1 MQRKASQ
8 ADVARLAGVSVT
20 TVNLVLNQSRSAR
33 ISAATAQRVQAAA
46 QQLGYSTDAI
56 GRMLRT
62 GESRSL
68 GFVSNNVTTTRYASL
83 MISGVLNAAEQQGY
97 TVLIAE
103 AESHQLQR
111 TLESL
116 QERRVDG
123 LLFGFMQARQ
133 VDIPDLKQQ
142 RAVLINGVS
151 DGLPS
156 LLPDEYAAGVNAIE
170 CLLAHNHQRIGVIGR
185 NHKAKDPYHSVTI
198 ESRFAGIDDAMRN
211 AGLCLAGEVHGD
223 EWEPSLGY
231 QGTLTLL
238 DSGADITALLVAND
252 RIAFGAY
259 RALHERG
266 LRVADDISIIS
277 FDDEPL
283 AGYMHPTLTTLQL
296 PYYEMG
302 KLAVERLLGMDSAPS
317 HATCQRVAMPLIER
331 ESVRQL

>member
-1 MQRKASQ
+1 MKGKASQ

-20 TVNLVLNQSRSAR
+20 TVNLVLNKRGSAR
-33 ISAATAQRVQAAA
+33 ISTATAERVVAAA

-68 GFVSNNVTTTRYASL
+68 GFISNSVATTRYASA
-83 MISGVLNAAEQQGY
+83 MISGVLEAAERQGY
-97 TVLIAE
+97 MVLIAE

-111 TLESL
+111 TVDSL
-116 QERRVDG
+116 LERRVDG
-123 LLFGFMQARQ
+123 LLFGFMQARR

-156 LLPDEYAAGVNAIE
+156 LLPDEYAAGVSAIE
-170 CLLAHNHQRIGVIGR
+170 CLLAHRHQRIGVIGR
-185 NHKAKDPYHSVTI
+185 SNKASDPYYSVTI
-198 ESRFAGIDDAMRN
+198 ESRFAGIDDALRD
-211 AGLCLAGEVHGD
+211 AGLCAAGEVHGD

-231 QGTLTLL
+231 QGTLELL
-238 DSGADITALLVAND
+238 DSAGDITALVVAND

-259 RALHERG
+259 RALFERG
-266 LRVADDISIIS
+266 LRVPDDVSVVS

-283 AGYMHPTLTTLQL
+283 AEYLYPALTTLQL
-296 PYYEMG
+296 PYHQMG
-302 KLAVERLLGMDSAPS
+302 KLAVDKLLDAGCSLGNA
-317 HATCQRVAMPLIER
+317 ACERVAMPLVQR
-331 ESVRQL
+331 QSVRQV